1 MAPDAISHW
10 CDTTYLA
17 LGHFDRH
24 GIWMRARAGAVHKHR
39 GDRGL
44 KEQQPCPHPWE
55 ASSNKRRNLISSSSF
70 ILTTSAAYRY
80 SQGGDNISIRL
91 SEGLLKRKGG
101 GGGGK
106 SLGCC
111 CPGLCSINYESLP
124 EQIRD
129 TRHRMLASVP
139 RALCW
144 SCICTKKN

>member
-101 GGGGK
+101 GGREISGMLLSWTMFYQLWVPARTNK
-106 SLGCC
+106 RHQAQDVSFSTP
-111 CPGLCSINYESLP
+111 CP
-124 EQIRD
+124 
-129 TRHRMLASVP
+129 MLE
-139 RALCW
+139 LYLY
-144 SCICTKKN
+144 